1 MKIIEDLIIFTWN
14 RFVIVKACPL
24 IEWRLPVTLM
34 PVVSLIDLIFFIV
47 LYFVSDEKLF
57 YDHIIINIEIQ
68 IFWLYL

>member
-14 RFVIVKACPL
+14 RFIIVKVYPL
-24 IEWRLPVTLM
+24 TEWRLPITLM
-34 PVVSLIDLIFFIV
+34 PVVLLIDLIFFIV
-47 LYFVSDEKLF
+47 LYFVSGEKLF